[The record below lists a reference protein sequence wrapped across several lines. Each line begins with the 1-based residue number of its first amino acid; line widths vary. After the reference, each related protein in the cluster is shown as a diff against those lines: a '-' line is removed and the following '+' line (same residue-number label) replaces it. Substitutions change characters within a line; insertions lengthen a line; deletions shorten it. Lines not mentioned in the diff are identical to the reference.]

1 MNMKASPFFILLL
14 AASWCFGQ
22 SKTISSGIYVWKAPT
37 AYEQILSGSTTFLE
51 PFQVSVETM
60 KPGQK
65 WGVRTT
71 EMSGT
76 EELLIVKEGSLTVT
90 FEGKNKS
97 VGPGSIVF
105 LMPNERCAAENKG
118 STDLVLYKL
127 RYTAKS
133 GFDPAR
139 GKSNGGSFIVD
150 WDELPFKKTDVGGR
164 RDFFNKPTSTCT
176 RFEMHVTTLNAGLPS
191 HAPHE
196 HAEEEIILLLKG
208 NATMTVAGKEYPM
221 APGDFVF
228 AASRDF
234 HGIRN
239 SGTDQGEYFAF
250 QWK

>member
-1 MNMKASPFFILLL
+1 MKMKVFAFLVLLSVANL
-14 AASWCFGQ
+14 SFSQ
-22 SKTISSGIYVWKAPT
+22 SNTIASGIYVWKAPSSQ
-37 AYEQILSGSTTFLE
+37 EQVLSGSTTFLE
-51 PFQVSVETM
+51 PFQVYVEVI
-60 KPGQK
+60 KSGQK
-65 WGVRTT
+65 SIRTS
-71 EMSGT
+71 EANAT
-76 EELLIVKEGSLTVT
+76 EELLIVKEGHLTVT
-90 FEGKNKS
+90 VAGQTKS
-97 VGPGSIVF
+97 VGAGSIVF
-105 LMPNERCAAENKG
+105 QMPNENYNPENKG
-118 STDLVLYKL
+118 SADLVLYRL

-133 GFDPAR
+133 GFDLER

-150 WDELPFKKTDVGGR
+150 WDVLPFKKTDVGGR
-164 RDFFNKPTSTCT
+164 RDFFNKPTAACT

-196 HAEEEIILLLKG
+196 HAEEEVILLLKG

-239 SGTDQGEYFAF
+239 SGKDQCEYFAF